1 MGILSNLFKKKEEK
15 KENDYKDLLEKLAK
29 DNAKDLVWL
38 LLGSLVSADTLTNA
52 EACKNSIMML
62 NKLSEAIDRVS
73 PNLYT
78 SDEISSIKQHCVE
91 GVEICQQDLED
102 FNQNEKVD

>member
-1 MGILSNLFKKKEEK
+1 
-15 KENDYKDLLEKLAK
+15 
-29 DNAKDLVWL
+29 
-38 LLGSLVSADTLTNA
+38 
-52 EACKNSIMML
+52 ML